1 MKKKIAIPSSYFC
14 AWSGGTDLIRYLLSN
29 LVSGNNKDEFEIFII
44 IPSKNLIS
52 NLKKIFFPYLYFL
65 KSFKKKQKI
74 EFKKWP
80 LMNGSKFLDTYFS
93 NEKFN
98 DKLNIIYAD
107 YKHEKKIIIKNN
119 IDIVLPCVQKQ
130 PEGYNWIGYLFDFQH
145 EYLPEFFS
153 KEEIEIRRNTM
164 RDILFS
170 CNYVFTNSKKTKKDA
185 EKFFGKFPATIVTI
199 PYAPCIDE
207 ELFNENHD
215 EVREK
220 YKIKDMHFI
229 TCNQF
234 WRHKNHDTILK
245 AFSEYLNNNGQA
257 DLIFTGNTKDRK
269 FPEHFEYLQ
278 SLIKKLNLTNKV
290 KILGMISKTDQL
302 SLIRGARA
310 LIQPTLFE
318 GGPGGGSCR
327 DAISLD
333 TEIFA
338 SDIEINREINCG
350 TVKYFNAKNSSE
362 LSKLM
367 LDSEKLI
374 PKKKELNQLVIEGNE
389 RRALSGKYLLKIISS
404 AINKKNKCL

>member
-1 MKKKIAIPSSYFC
+1 MKKIAIPSSYFC

-29 LVSGNNKDEFEIFII
+29 LVSGNNKDEFEIFILFLQRI
-44 IPSKNLIS
+44 YFKFE
-52 NLKKIFFPYLYFL
+52 KFFSYLYFL
-65 KSFKKKQKI
+65 KNIKKKQNI

-93 NEKFN
+93 NKKFK

-107 YKHEKKIIIKNN
+107 YRNEKKIIMKNN

-164 RDILFS
+164 RDILFN

-185 EKFFGKFPATIVTI
+185 EKFFGNFPATIVTI

-207 ELFNENHD
+207 ELFNENLD

-234 WRHKNHDTILK
+234 WRHKNHETILK
-245 AFSEYLNNNGQA
+245 AFSEYLDNNGQA
-257 DLIFTGNTKDRK
+257 DLIFT
-269 FPEHFEYLQ
+269 
-278 SLIKKLNLTNKV
+278 
-290 KILGMISKTDQL
+290 
-302 SLIRGARA
+302 
-310 LIQPTLFE
+310 
-318 GGPGGGSCR
+318 
-327 DAISLD
+327 
-333 TEIFA
+333 
-338 SDIEINREINCG
+338 
-350 TVKYFNAKNSSE
+350 KYK
-362 LSKLM
+362 
-367 LDSEKLI
+367 
-374 PKKKELNQLVIEGNE
+374 
-389 RRALSGKYLLKIISS
+389 R
-404 AINKKNKCL
+404 